1 MAKENKDLDV
11 SSVEQIENVQ
21 ESKTRQ
27 ILRKIKDS
35 IYQKPEKPTN
45 VWHLLTNLNNTQR
58 ITFAAAFFGWTLDA
72 FDFFS
77 VTLTATS
84 IAKDFGVEPSDVT
97 SAITTTLM
105 LRPIG
110 ALIFGALADKY
121 GRRWPLMI
129 DIVLYSIINMASG
142 FAPNLQTFI
151 GLRAVFGIAMGGEW
165 GLGASLALESLPV
178 EARGLF
184 SGIYQQ
190 GYATG
195 YLLATVANYGVV
207 RNGSSWRVLFW
218 VGAAFAL
225 LAVIIRFWVPESEP
239 FEKTKEAR
247 KILGRSIFKETWV
260 VIKKHWLRLIYMVIL
275 MAFMNF
281 LSHGSQDLYPTFLQT
296 QLGYDNDQKTATSVI
311 YNFGAICGGTIV
323 GYYSNYFGRRFCIA
337 VCAILTGAFIPLWA
351 FGPNIQSLQFGAFAL
366 QFFVQG
372 AWGVIPAHI
381 NELAPPA
388 FRGLMPGL
396 AYQLGN
402 LISAASSQIQ
412 AVIGENNPIKNEDG
426 SYRLDSDGKNIANYG
441 LTQAIFMGCVCA
453 CLIITV
459 LVGKEERNRDFGV
472 VELEDDRSGRA
483 VGPAE
488 ITELSMEQGRPPTS
502 NEEKEPRSGQ
512 STVQ

>member
-97 SAITTTLM
+97 NVETYC
-105 LRPIG
+105 
-110 ALIFGALADKY
+110 ALADKY

-351 FGPNIQSLQFGAFAL
+351 FGPNIQPSVRCIRSSILC
-366 QFFVQG
+366 
-372 AWGVIPAHI
+372 VIPAHI